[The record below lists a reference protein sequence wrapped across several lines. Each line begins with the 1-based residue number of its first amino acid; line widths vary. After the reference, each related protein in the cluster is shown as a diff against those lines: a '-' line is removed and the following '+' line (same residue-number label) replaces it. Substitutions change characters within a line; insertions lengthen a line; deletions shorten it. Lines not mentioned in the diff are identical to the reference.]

1 MICLR
6 QLTTRFA
13 LCLVLGLSLSNCSTV
28 PYHEA
33 VDAYQAVDANQQR
46 SDGIYHPVK
55 KGQTLYSIAKAYG
68 MDVDR
73 LRELNGIRD
82 PSELDVGHHLWIP
95 DADKVVYVAPT
106 VVPGAPGVT
115 KPSVLPKKKSIAKG
129 KSVTKRKTTAAKRK
143 RRLMWPV
150 KGGVLTSRF
159 GTRNG
164 KNHHGIDIGARR
176 GTPIRAANEGK
187 VEFSGWGPTGYG
199 LMIIIKHP
207 GNLTTVYAHNS
218 RNLVKKGSRVR
229 RGQMIARVGKTG
241 RATGPHVHFE
251 VRNDTHPKNPLLYVK
266 K

>member
-1 MICLR
+1 MVSVRQPLLR
-6 QLTTRFA
+6 FFL
-13 LCLVLGLSLSNCSTV
+13 LLLLGLTLSNCGGV
-28 PYHEA
+28 PYFEA
-33 VDAYQAVDANQQR
+33 VEDYHPK
-46 SDGIYHPVK
+46 SDGIYHPVE

-68 MDVDR
+68 ISVEE
-73 LRELNGIRD
+73 LQRENGIRD
-82 PSELDVGHHLWIP
+82 PSELEVGHHLWIP
-95 DADKVVYVAPT
+95 KAQRVVHVAPT
-106 VVPGAPGVT
+106 SPGVSKST
-115 KPSVLPKKKSIAKG
+115 VPKKKKRSAK
-129 KSVTKRKTTAAKRK
+129 KKTRAAKRK
-143 RRLMWPV
+143 LMWPV

-176 GTPIRAANEGK
+176 GTPIRAAKEGTVK
-187 VEFSGWGPTGYG
+187 FSGWGPTGYG

-218 RNLVKKGSRVR
+218 RNLVKKGSKVK

-251 VRNDTHPKNPLLYVK
+251 VRNDAHPKNPLLYIK

>member
-1 MICLR
+1 MVSLR
-6 QLTTRFA
+6 QLLVRFS
-13 LCLVLGLSLSNCSTV
+13 LCLALGLTLANCGGV
-28 PYHEA
+28 PYYESFEEYH
-33 VDAYQAVDANQQR
+33 R
-46 SDGIYHPVK
+46 KSDGIYHPVQ
-55 KGQTLYSIAKAYG
+55 KGQTLYAIARAYG
-68 MDVDR
+68 
-73 LRELNGIRD
+73 LSAKELQSINGIQD

-95 DADKVVYVAPT
+95 DADRVVHVAPT
-106 VVPGAPGVT
+106 VPGVSQ
-115 KPSVLPKKKSIAKG
+115 PSASRKKKSIAKG
-129 KSVTKRKTTAAKRK
+129 KRVPKRKTAAAKRK
-143 RRLMWPV
+143 LMWPV

-159 GTRNG
+159 GTRKG

-218 RNLVKKGSRVR
+218 RNLVKKGSRVK

>member
-1 MICLR
+1 MVSLR
-6 QLTTRFA
+6 QLLVRFS
-13 LCLVLGLSLSNCSTV
+13 LCLVLGLTLSNCGGV
-28 PYHEA
+28 PYYEA
-33 VDAYQAVDANQQR
+33 FEDYHQE

-68 MDVDR
+68 
-73 LRELNGIRD
+73 LSAEELQEINGIRD

-95 DADKVVYVAPT
+95 GADQVVYVAPT
-106 VVPGAPGVT
+106 TPGASKST
-115 KPSVLPKKKSIAKG
+115 LPKKKKSIAKG
-129 KSVTKRKTTAAKRK
+129 KTATAKRK
-143 RRLMWPV
+143 LMWPV

-176 GTPIRAANEGK
+176 GTPIRAASEGK
-187 VEFSGWGPTGYG
+187 VAFSGWGPTGYG

-218 RNLVKKGSRVR
+218 RNLVKKGSKVK
-229 RGQMIARVGKTG
+229 RGQMIAHIGKTG

-251 VRNDTHPKNPLLYVK
+251 VRNDAHAKNPLLYVK

>member
-1 MICLR
+1 MVPFR
-6 QLTTRFA
+6 QISIRFA
-13 LCLVLGLSLSNCSTV
+13 ICLVLGLTLSNCGGT
-28 PYHEA
+28 PYYESFDYYH
-33 VDAYQAVDANQQR
+33 QK

-55 KGQTLYSIAKAYG
+55 KGQTLYAIAKAYG
-68 MDVDR
+68 MSAK
-73 LRELNGIRD
+73 ELQSINGISD
-82 PSELDVGHHLWIP
+82 PSDLDVGHHLWIP
-95 DADKVVYVAPT
+95 NSDRLVYVAPT
-106 VVPGAPGVT
+106 VSDAPGRPKVS
-115 KPSVLPKKKSIAKG
+115 KPSVPKKKKVIRK
-129 KSVTKRKTTAAKRK
+129 KRKTKAKRK
-143 RRLMWPV
+143 TATAKRKLMWPV
-150 KGGVLTSRF
+150 KGGTLTSRF

-176 GTPIRAANEGK
+176 GTPIRAANKGK

-218 RNLVKKGSRVR
+218 RNLVKKGSKVK

-251 VRNDTHPKNPLLYVK
+251 VRNDAHAKNPLLYLK

>member
-1 MICLR
+1 MVPFR
-6 QLTTRFA
+6 QISIRLA
-13 LCLVLGLSLSNCSTV
+13 ICLVLGLTLSNCGGT
-28 PYHEA
+28 PYYESFDYYH
-33 VDAYQAVDANQQR
+33 QK

-55 KGQTLYSIAKAYG
+55 KGQTLYAIAKAYG
-68 MDVDR
+68 MSAK
-73 LRELNGIRD
+73 ELQSINGISD
-82 PSELDVGHHLWIP
+82 PSDLDVGHHLWIP
-95 DADKVVYVAPT
+95 NADRLVYVAPT
-106 VVPGAPGVT
+106 VSDAPGRPKVS
-115 KPSVLPKKKSIAKG
+115 KPSVPKKKKVIRK
-129 KSVTKRKTTAAKRK
+129 KRKTKAKRK
-143 RRLMWPV
+143 TATAKRKLMWPV
-150 KGGVLTSRF
+150 KGGTLTSRF

-176 GTPIRAANEGK
+176 GTPIRAANKGK

-218 RNLVKKGSRVR
+218 RNLVKKGSKVK

-251 VRNDTHPKNPLLYVK
+251 VRNDAHAKNPLLYLK

>member
-1 MICLR
+1 MVSLR
-6 QLTTRFA
+6 QLLVRFS
-13 LCLVLGLSLSNCSTV
+13 LCLVLALTLANCGGT
-28 PYHEA
+28 PYYEA
-33 VDAYQAVDANQQR
+33 FDEYQR
-46 SDGIYHPVK
+46 KSEGIYHPVQ
-55 KGQTLYSIAKAYG
+55 KGQTLYAIARAYG
-68 MDVDR
+68 
-73 LRELNGIRD
+73 LSAKELQSINGIQD
-82 PSELDVGHHLWIP
+82 PSDLDVGHHLWIP
-95 DADKVVYVAPT
+95 NADRVVYVAPT
-106 VVPGAPGVT
+106 VPGVSR
-115 KPSVLPKKKSIAKG
+115 PSVSGKKKSVAKG
-129 KSVTKRKTTAAKRK
+129 KRSTQKKTTAAKRK
-143 RRLMWPV
+143 LMWPV

-176 GTPIRAANEGK
+176 GTPIRAAKEGK

-218 RNLVKKGSRVR
+218 RNLVKKGSQVK

-251 VRNDTHPKNPLLYVK
+251 VRNHTHAKNPLLYLK

>member
-1 MICLR
+1 MVSLR
-6 QLTTRFA
+6 QLQIRFA
-13 LCLVLGLSLSNCSTV
+13 LCLVLGLTLSNCGGV
-28 PYHEA
+28 PYYESFDTYH
-33 VDAYQAVDANQQR
+33 R
-46 SDGIYHPVK
+46 SNGIYHPVQ
-55 KGQTLYSIAKAYG
+55 KGQTLYAIAKAYG
-68 MDVDR
+68 VSVE
-73 LRELNGIRD
+73 ELQSINGIRD
-82 PSELDVGHHLWIP
+82 PSELEVGHHLWIP
-95 DADKVVYVAPT
+95 NADRLVYVAPT
-106 VVPGAPGVT
+106 VPGVSQST
-115 KPSVLPKKKSIAKG
+115 IPKKKKT
-129 KSVTKRKTTAAKRK
+129 VTKRQKTAAAKRK
-143 RRLMWPV
+143 LMWPV

-159 GTRNG
+159 GTRRG

-218 RNLVKKGSRVR
+218 RNLVKKGSKVR

>member
-1 MICLR
+1 MISLR
-6 QLTTRFA
+6 QILIRFA
-13 LCLVLGLSLSNCSTV
+13 FCLVLGLTLSNCGGV
-28 PYHEA
+28 PYYEA
-33 VDAYQAVDANQQR
+33 IEDYHPK

-55 KGQTLYSIAKAYG
+55 KGQTLYSIARAYG
-68 MDVDR
+68 
-73 LRELNGIRD
+73 LSAKELQEINGIRD

-95 DADKVVYVAPT
+95 NAQQVVYVAPT
-106 VVPGAPGVT
+106 IPRASKST
-115 KPSVLPKKKSIAKG
+115 RSKKKKSITQK
-129 KSVTKRKTTAAKRK
+129 KTSTAK

-176 GTPIRAANEGK
+176 GTPIRAAREGTVK
-187 VEFSGWGPTGYG
+187 FSGWGPTGYG

-218 RNLVKKGSRVR
+218 RNLVKKGSQVK

-251 VRNDTHPKNPLLYVK
+251 VRNDAHPKNPLLYVK

>member
-1 MICLR
+1 MISLR
-6 QLTTRFA
+6 QLLVRFS
-13 LCLVLGLSLSNCSTV
+13 LCLALGLTLANCGGV
-28 PYHEA
+28 PYYESLDYYHHNSE
-33 VDAYQAVDANQQR
+33 
-46 SDGIYHPVK
+46 GIYHPVQ

-68 MDVDR
+68 
-73 LRELNGIRD
+73 LSAKELQEINGIQD

-95 DADKVVYVAPT
+95 NADRVVYVAPT
-106 VVPGAPGVT
+106 VPGVA
-115 KPSVLPKKKSIAKG
+115 KHSLPKKKKFVAKG
-129 KSVTKRKTTAAKRK
+129 KGVAKKKKMAAKR
-143 RRLMWPV
+143 RLLWPV
-150 KGGVLTSRF
+150 RGGVLTSRF

-218 RNLVKKGSRVR
+218 RNLVKKGSKVK

-251 VRNDTHPKNPLLYVK
+251 VRNDTHPKNPLLYLK
-266 K
+266 R

>member
-1 MICLR
+1 MVFHR
-6 QLTTRFA
+6 QLLVRFI
-13 LCLVLGLSLSNCSTV
+13 LCLVLGLTLSNCGGT
-28 PYHEA
+28 PYYEA
-33 VDAYQAVDANQQR
+33 FEDYHQI
-46 SDGIYHPVK
+46 SDGIYHPVQ
-55 KGQTLYSIAKAYG
+55 KGQTLYAIAKAYG
-68 MDVDR
+68 VSVE
-73 LRELNGIRD
+73 ELQQSNGIRE

-95 DADKVVYVAPT
+95 NADRIVRVAPT
-106 VVPGAPGVT
+106 VPVVSKAPA
-115 KPSVLPKKKSIAKG
+115 PKKKKSKAKG
-129 KSVTKRKTTAAKRK
+129 KTVTKKKTAATKRK
-143 RRLMWPV
+143 LMWPV

-218 RNLVKKGSRVR
+218 RNLVKKGSKVK

-241 RATGPHVHFE
+241 RASGPHVHFE
-251 VRNDTHPKNPLLYVK
+251 VRNDTHPKNPFLYLK